1 MGNWTGED
9 YINRDDDFG
18 ELIHVMVCQ
27 IYVWEANQSDNSN
40 GPAGTLFTEV
50 SSVEIN
56 QSYKNLVD
64 TATIEIPR
72 GAIMSKT
79 IVSDNVDMS
88 VKTGNFTNDKSE
100 TSVDRSTS
108 TGQASIPGDSVST
121 SGETTLSMQGNRD
134 DIGFVEINR
143 KKDRLVTQH
152 DFAVGNR
159 IEIRLGYVNQS
170 GNEPDDPDD
179 DIFARARRGEELGLD
194 VCFRG
199 FIKSCTATT
208 PLRINCEG
216 MGSKLMKVR
225 CPNHQ
230 AKGDYTVND
239 LFADNG
245 KFHLLSGTGIKLSPI
260 TQSMGINVGKIN
272 MSTNV
277 TVADICKELSK
288 CGLVSFIDQE
298 GDLRIGRLLYSGS
311 KVEGNKQYITYSKS
325 NDVKIIQFD
334 WDVASDSLQVT
345 KIDKNFLAVK
355 AQAWKFSTDGKNHLM
370 RVTVRKAK
378 QDTEGA
384 EEGFIFSNVHDGE
397 MKYWG
402 KKKGGT
408 KGDVKNF
415 SDLDGYTVV
424 PYISPNR
431 NITMNDLKE
440 EAKTYFRKY
449 STTGISGSISI
460 FGDKFIYP
468 SECVMLIDPRLQ
480 EKNGLYLVES
490 VTTIFSAT
498 SGFRRELK
506 LPYKIMNYNGK
517 LQYIE

>member
-1 MGNWTGED
+1 MGKWVGED

-27 IYVWEANQSDNSN
+27 IYVWSAKQSDNTV

-50 SSVEIN
+50 SNVEIN

-64 TATIEIPR
+64 TATVEIPR
-72 GAIMSKT
+72 GAIISKT
-79 IVSDNVDMS
+79 IVTDNTDKE

-100 TSVDRSTS
+100 TSIDKSTM
-108 TGQASIPGDSVST
+108 TGQTSIPGDSS
-121 SGETTLSMQGNRD
+121 SKLGDSTLSMQGNRD
-134 DIGFVEINR
+134 DIGFVEMDR
-143 KKDRLVTQH
+143 KVDRLVNQN

-170 GNEPDDPDD
+170 GNEPDDPED
-179 DIFARARRGEELGLD
+179 DIFARARRGEDLGLD
-194 VCFRG
+194 ICFRG
-199 FIKSCTATT
+199 FIKSCTSTT
-208 PLRINCEG
+208 PLKINCEG

-230 AKGDYTVND
+230 AKGNYTVND
-239 LFADNG
+239 LFAAGG
-245 KFHLLSGTGIKLSPI
+245 KFDLLKGTGIKLSPI
-260 TQSMGINVGKIN
+260 TQSMNINVGKIN

-277 TVADICKELSK
+277 TVADICKELSR

-298 GDLRIGRLLYSGS
+298 GNLRIGRLLYSGG
-311 KVEGNKQYITYSKS
+311 KAQNNKEYVTYNKN

-334 WDVASDSLQVT
+334 WDVASDNLQVT
-345 KIDKNFLAVK
+345 KVDKNFLAVK
-355 AQAWKFSTDGKNHLM
+355 AQAWKFTSDGKNHLM
-370 RVTVRKAK
+370 RVTVRKAS

-384 EEGFIFSNVHDGE
+384 ESGFIFSNIHTGE
-397 MKYWG
+397 MKYCG
-402 KKKGGT
+402 KKKNGT
-408 KGDVKNF
+408 KNEVKNY
-415 SDLDGYTVV
+415 SELDNYTIV

-431 NITMNDLKE
+431 NIAMTELKE

-490 VTTIFSAT
+490 VTTIFSANN
-498 SGFRRELK
+498 GFRRELK